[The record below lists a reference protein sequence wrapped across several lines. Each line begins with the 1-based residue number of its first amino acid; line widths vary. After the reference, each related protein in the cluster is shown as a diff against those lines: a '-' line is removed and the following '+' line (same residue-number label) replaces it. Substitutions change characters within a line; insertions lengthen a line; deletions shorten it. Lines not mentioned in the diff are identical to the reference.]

1 MQNEI
6 SSEYPELPIKILS
19 INQIGAENGIESFNE
34 THALPMVNDN
44 TNDEI
49 WVQWESQW
57 RDFYILNKQNVQT
70 KRSQPLKLAQTNFEV
85 HSKQNQHQQSDW
97 RTL

>member
-57 RDFYILNKQNVQT
+57 RDFYILNKQNELLEVYNLTQHNLND
-70 KRSQPLKLAQTNFEV
+70 PLNYQELKQKLILAAQE
-85 HSKQNQHQQSDW
+85 
-97 RTL
+97 

>member
-19 INQIGAENGIESFNE
+19 INQIGAENGVASFNE
-34 THALPMVNDN
+34 SHALPMVNDN
-44 TNDEI
+44 ANDEI

-57 RDFYILNKQNVQT
+57 RDFYILNKQNELLEVYNNAKQP
-70 KRSQPLKLAQTNFEV
+70 KRSAQLP
-85 HSKQNQHQQSDW
+85 
-97 RTL
+97 RTETKTH